1 MIKNRI
7 IFGVL
12 LIFLL
17 LILAVCE
24 SNNTKRQNGEAQKTM
39 LEKSIVKEAFHTDRD
54 EGDNVDSPAFWK
66 GENGEYWLLA
76 TAKEGNAI
84 IVYDARNGKFIRR
97 FDDDGAFSRPNGIAV
112 IDDLLLVV
120 ERDNHRISIFNL
132 PEFSPVGIIGEKE
145 LKRPYGIAINF
156 FDDQYHMYITD
167 NYETETN
174 EIPPASQ
181 LGERVQYF
189 TFSLKDGKLESK
201 HIRAF
206 GDTEG
211 EGVLYKVESIFFD
224 RELQRLLIAEELE
237 EICNIKIY
245 SPDGKFKGVVI
256 PNDYFHYEPE
266 GIALFACEQDT
277 SGYYIITDQSYTDNS
292 FRVFDR
298 KSLEYIGSFGGEITS
313 NTDGVV
319 LTQETVGTDY
329 PYGVFYPVHD
339 DGSVT
344 AIDWSDIA
352 AALNL
357 RKSCY

>member
-1 MIKNRI
+1 MQKYK
-7 IFGVL
+7 IFNTVL
-12 LIFLL
+12 LVFMLFVL
-17 LILAVCE
+17 SVCD
-24 SNNTKRQNGEAQKTM
+24 SKNNENRKVEAQKTI

-66 GENGEYWLLA
+66 GENGEYWLMA
-76 TAKEGNAI
+76 TAKEGSAI
-84 IVYDARNGKFIRR
+84 IIYDARNGKFIRR
-97 FDDDGAFSRPNGIAV
+97 FDDAGGFSRPNGIAV
-112 IDDLLLVV
+112 IDDLLLVA
-120 ERDNHRISIFNL
+120 ERDNHRINIFNL
-132 PEFSPVGIIGEKE
+132 PELTPVGIVGEKE

-156 FDDQYHMYITD
+156 FDDQYHMYVTD
-167 NYETETN
+167 NYETEME

-189 TFSLKDGKLESK
+189 TFSLKDGKLESQ

-237 EICNIKIY
+237 QICNIKIY
-245 SPDGKFKGVVI
+245 TPDGKFTGEVI
-256 PNDYFHYEPE
+256 PNDFFHYEPE
-266 GIALFACEQDT
+266 GIALFACEKDS

-298 KSLEYIGSFGGEITS
+298 KSLKYIGSFGGEITS

-319 LTQETVGTDY
+319 LTQESVGTNY
-329 PYGVFYPVHD
+329 PFGVFYPVHD

-344 AIDWSDIA
+344 AIDWADIA
-352 AALNL
+352 EALGL
-357 RKSCY
+357 RKSCD